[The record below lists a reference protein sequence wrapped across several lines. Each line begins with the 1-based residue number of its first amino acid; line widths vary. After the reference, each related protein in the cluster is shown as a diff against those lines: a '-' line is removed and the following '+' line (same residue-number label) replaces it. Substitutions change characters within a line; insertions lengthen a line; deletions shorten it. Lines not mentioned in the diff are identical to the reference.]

1 MRIIYKQEECIGC
14 GACSFL
20 CPAFFEMA
28 DNGKAFLTGS
38 FENAETGN
46 FGLEIKNAKEDEI
59 KCLKEAADSCP
70 VRVISIE

>member
-1 MRIIYKQEECIGC
+1 
-14 GACSFL
+14 
-20 CPAFFEMA
+20 MA